1 MSKYHALWE
10 WLAANG
16 NENITLSYDEIAEHA
31 GVPLD
36 HSFLTYK
43 KRALGLRLRGQKD
56 IYEGT
61 DRRIL
66 QNFSEK
72 GR

>member
-43 KRALGLRLRGQKD
+43 KSSWSTVRGQKD

>member
-43 KRALGLRLRGQKD
+43 KALGLRLRGQKD